1 MSSANGRFL
10 YATPAAALPAYSE
23 FRVAVVYNTGYKS
36 RRGSDFSRR
45 PPFPPPRPII
55 QFFFSSYSRREK
67 ARQKPR
73 GKNCSC
79 QLLGGSRRKSKT
91 LARRLLFG
99 RVRMQQ
105 QQYPRFP
112 MPPRSH
118 KKPPRSSFRDIND
131 FILEADG
138 VYRPFGIFT
147 GQS

>member
-1 MSSANGRFL
+1 M
-10 YATPAAALPAYSE
+10 
-23 FRVAVVYNTGYKS
+23 AVFYMQHPQQLFPPIPNFAWLWYIIRDIKVG
-36 RRGSDFSRR
+36 GGDFSRR